1 MSEKVVYKYFDLKA
15 RGEPSRILLTFAG
28 IKYED
33 VRYTFENWPQYK
45 AGEYTQFKTCK
56 NKGFGSKLV
65 GLKPKLNSYKCF
77 KILLT
82 ARCPFSL

>member
-45 AGEYTQFKTCK
+45 AGGCHSAFY
-56 NKGFGSKLV
+56 
-65 GLKPKLNSYKCF
+65 KPHKRVLTYKCGVINAKNTF
-77 KILLT
+77 L
-82 ARCPFSL
+82 